1 MASFTCGSV
10 RIPASVNSIAGL
22 RPTMYIYSN
31 SGLTL
36 ISKTSYAEYLILLD
50 EIIADEE
57 ANEMLS
63 PQS

>member
-1 MASFTCGSV
+1 
-10 RIPASVNSIAGL
+10 
-22 RPTMYIYSN
+22 MYIYSN